1 MKALTSNMKI
11 LSCSILFLATG
22 KLNYNRVLTH
32 TTIIEYLRYVAAK
45 SLLNIYVSV
54 QVMADDEFKCYQC
67 AYPLDEY
74 CKDENSLVSEGDAA
88 QRICPPLHGE
98 VNKQCMYSSEG
109 ILHLF

>member
-1 MKALTSNMKI
+1 MLQPQ
-11 LSCSILFLATG
+11 
-22 KLNYNRVLTH
+22 
-32 TTIIEYLRYVAAK
+32 

-88 QRICPPLHGE
+88 QKICPHLHSE
-98 VNKQCMYSSEG
+98 VNKQCMYSKEG
-109 ILHLF
+109 I

>member
-1 MKALTSNMKI
+1 ML
-11 LSCSILFLATG
+11 
-22 KLNYNRVLTH
+22 H
-32 TTIIEYLRYVAAK
+32 PK

-54 QVMADDEFKCYQC
+54 QVMADDEFNCYQC

-98 VNKQCMYSSEG
+98 VNKQCMYSREG
-109 ILHLF
+109 ILH